1 MSPSIKPRSLV
12 LGATLAASLAACGG
26 DDRCD
31 PDAPNT
37 ICTIAGSGERDLAGD
52 GGPATEAGLY
62 IPIDTAISP
71 DGELWILDFNNYVVR
86 AVDATGKIRTV
97 VGNGM
102 LGDSPPDGVPSIPA
116 LDAFFN
122 HTSDL
127 LFHDGYL
134 YLAAWHNSRVK
145 RVRLSDMML
154 ENVVGRGRRSYYD
167 GDGGPAHAASLDLPS
182 SIVFDPAGNLVIM
195 DQGNQ
200 VIRRV
205 DASGT
210 IQTIVGQCIADL
222 DCAPGDPIVACA
234 TVPAHAASSKL
245 ACGDLEDQCHYPC
258 YPSFAGDGGP
268 ALEARI
274 AQPYGAAAHPAGKL
288 AYDPAGNL
296 LFADSDNHRIRKVD
310 AAGIITTIAGT
321 GVRGYAGDGGPAT
334 EAQLDGP
341 GDLAIAPDG
350 TLYFTELYNSCV
362 RKIDPDG
369 IISTAVGQCSPEPSA
384 RGFAG
389 DGGPPLA
396 AKLDRPLG
404 IDLVGKKLYVTDS
417 YNNRIRVVNLP

>member
-1 MSPSIKPRSLV
+1 MSSRIKPRSLV
-12 LGATLAASLAACGG
+12 LGAALASSLAACGG

-37 ICTIAGSGERDLAGD
+37 ICTIAGSGERDFAGD
-52 GGPATEAGLY
+52 GGPALEAALY
-62 IPIDTAISP
+62 IPVDTAVSP

-86 AVDATGKIRTV
+86 AIDKQGTIRTV

-116 LDAFFN
+116 LEATLN
-122 HTSDL
+122 HMTDL
-127 LFHDGYL
+127 LFRDGYL

-154 ENVVGRGRRSYYD
+154 ENVAGSGRRTYYD
-167 GDGGPAHAASLDLPS
+167 GDGGPALSASLDLPS
-182 SIVFDPAGNLVIM
+182 SITFDPAGNLVIM
-195 DQGNQ
+195 DQANQ
-200 VIRRV
+200 VVRRV
-205 DASGT
+205 DAGGM
-210 IQTIVGQCIADL
+210 IQTIVGRCVADF
-222 DCAPGDPIVACA
+222 DCDPSDPIVACA
-234 TVPAHAASSKL
+234 GVPEHAGSHKYGCGNLKIACASV
-245 ACGDLEDQCHYPC
+245 CQGGY
-258 YPSFAGDGGP
+258 AGDGGP
-268 ALEARI
+268 ALEARM
-274 AQPYGAAAHPAGKL
+274 AQPFGGQANPSGKL

-296 LFADSDNHRIRKVD
+296 LFADSDNNRIRKVD

-321 GVRGYAGDGGPAT
+321 GAAGYAGDGGPAT

-341 GDLAIAPDG
+341 VDLAVAPDG
-350 TLYFTELYNSCV
+350 TIYITDFYNSCV

-389 DGGPPLA
+389 DGGPPLE
-396 AKLDRPLG
+396 AKLDRPFG